1 MTTDTSQI
9 VGSNSSNGFSIV
21 VTGNGSIFTYSGGN
35 QIINHSTKL
44 TLNEWNHIA
53 YTRDG
58 STERLFVN
66 GDFFSTTASSS
77 RNYNE
82 GRFHL
87 GSAAN
92 NGEGSDGY
100 YQDLRIYK
108 GVAKYTSNFTVPVAG
123 AGGVNSFYL
132 KFADNSSNAAL
143 GTDSS
148 GLSNTWTVN
157 NIDQRQ
163 LMLAG
168 THSGKAGISFNGT
181 NAEII
186 LHLILM

>member
-1 MTTDTSQI
+1 M
-9 VGSNSSNGFSIV
+9 NG
-21 VTGNGSIFTYSGGN
+21 
-35 QIINHSTKL
+35 IILL
-44 TLNEWNHIA
+44 TPE
-53 YTRDG
+53 TE

-82 GRFHL
+82 EEFIL

-132 KFADNSSNAAL
+132 KFAD
-143 GTDSS
+143 TQ
-148 GLSNTWTVN
+148 
-157 NIDQRQ
+157 QRC
-163 LMLAG
+163 AW
-168 THSGKAGISFNGT
+168 NGQQR
-181 NAEII
+181 AKQY
-186 LHLILM
+186 LDG